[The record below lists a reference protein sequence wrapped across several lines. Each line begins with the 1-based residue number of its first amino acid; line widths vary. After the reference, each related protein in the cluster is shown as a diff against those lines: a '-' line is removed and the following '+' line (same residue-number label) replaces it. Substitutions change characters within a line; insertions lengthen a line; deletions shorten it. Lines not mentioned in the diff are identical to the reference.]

1 MGMNVRH
8 LGINVERYLK
18 FILLPSLLGALVLF
32 FLIYFVL
39 YSSLEFLGMFRLL
52 VLFVPL
58 FLLLPALLYIKMVE
72 VRMKNEIDSNIH
84 FYITHMGALSTS
96 EIDRKELMKI
106 LSERKEYK
114 ALAEETRKIFLLMDK
129 WRRNLAQACRFIAK
143 RTPSKI
149 FSDFLD
155 RMAHEL
161 DSGEDFK
168 EFIKREQKVVMED
181 FVTLYNGKMY
191 SIDIFKEIYVS
202 IILSLSFFAAFAI
215 IMPFLTGISIKFTL
229 YLIMIFF
236 FIAEIG
242 VMIYLKAV
250 VPEDPLWQ
258 TSGEYTIVD
267 RRLYRLFAVS
277 MVLFLIVFTALLFA
291 NYVYGLINL
300 PFMFIVAI
308 SILPLLI
315 PGYAAKK
322 EEKLIMEKDRNAP
335 SFIMSLGASAS
346 ARGGNILESLKYLT
360 THDFGALTEDI
371 RALYRRLNSRINK
384 RRAWEKFAISTNSNL
399 IYRFTDMF
407 VEAISLGAE
416 PIDVAEIV
424 AENFIT
430 INNLR
435 KRRAQTTGSFI
446 GIAYG
451 VIIGISFALY
461 ISFGVVQ
468 SMNSLYSSLDIP
480 TEMMGNILHIVPQ
493 EDLHFVSNLITLLM
507 LLHAIL
513 STFAIK
519 IMDGGR
525 FMAGLVHTV
534 GMMWVAAI
542 SGYISQLA
550 ITSLLNIGGI

>member
-1 MGMNVRH
+1 MNVRH
-8 LGINVERYLK
+8 LGINVERYLR
-18 FILLPSLLGALVLF
+18 FILLPSLIGAVILF
-32 FLIYFVL
+32 FVIYFVL
-39 YSSLEFLGMFRLL
+39 YSMLEPLGMFRILIL
-52 VLFVPL
+52 TVPVFVI
-58 FLLLPALLYIKMVE
+58 LPAILYIKMVE
-72 VRMKNEIDSNIH
+72 VRMKNEIDNNIH

-106 LSERKEYK
+106 LSERSEYK
-114 ALAEETRKIFLLMDK
+114 ALAEETRKIFLLMSK

-215 IMPFLTGISIKFTL
+215 IMPFLTGISVKTTI
-229 YLIMIFF
+229 YLVMIFF
-236 FIAEIG
+236 FITEAG
-242 VMIYLKAV
+242 VLLYLKAV
-250 VPEDPLWQ
+250 VPEDPIWQ
-258 TSGEYTIVD
+258 TSGEYTEID
-267 RRLYRLFAVS
+267 IRIYRIFVISLFV
-277 MVLFLIVFTALLFA
+277 FLILFTGLLYL
-291 NYVYGLINL
+291 NYVMNLIDL
-300 PFMFIVAI
+300 PFTFLMALAI
-308 SILPLLI
+308 TPFLI
-315 PGYAAKK
+315 PGFLARK
-322 EEKLIMEKDRNAP
+322 EEKLISEKDRNAP
-335 SFIMSLGASAS
+335 SFIMSLGASSS

-360 THDFGALTEDI
+360 AHDFGALTEDVKS
-371 RALYRRLNSRINK
+371 LYRRLNSRINK
-384 RRAWEKFAISTNSNL
+384 KRAWEKFAISTNSNL

-424 AENFIT
+424 SSNFIT

-435 KRRAQTTGSFI
+435 KRRAQTTSSFI

-461 ISFGVVQ
+461 ISFGVVE
-468 SMNSLYSSLDIP
+468 SMNNLYSSLEIP
-480 TEMMGNILHIVPQ
+480 AEMIGSILHVVPA
-493 EDLHFVSNLITLLM
+493 EDLTFVSRLITLLM
-507 LLHAIL
+507 LIHAVL
-513 STFAIK
+513 STIAIK
-519 IMDGGR
+519 VMDGGR
-525 FMAGLVHTV
+525 ITAGLIHMV

-542 SGYISQLA
+542 AGYVSQVT
-550 ITSLLNIGGI
+550 ITSLLSAGGV

>member
-1 MGMNVRH
+1 MNVRH
-8 LGINVERYLK
+8 LGINVDRYMK
-18 FILLPSLLGALVLF
+18 FILLPSLLGSLVLF
-32 FLIYFVL
+32 LLIYFVL
-39 YSSLEFLGMFRLL
+39 YPSLEFLGMFRVLF
-52 VLFVPL
+52 LFVPL
-58 FLLLPALLYIKMVE
+58 FVILPALLYIKMVE
-72 VRMKNEIDSNIH
+72 IRMKNEIDSNIH

-129 WRRNLAQACRFIAK
+129 WRRNLAQACRFISR

-215 IMPFLTGISIKFTL
+215 IMPFLTGISIKLTL

-250 VPEDPLWQ
+250 VPEDPIWQ
-258 TSGEYTIVD
+258 TSGEYTVVD
-267 RRLYRLFAVS
+267 RKLYRLFAIS
-277 MVLFLIVFTALLFA
+277 MVLFLVVFTALLFA
-291 NYVYGLINL
+291 DYVYHLIDL
-300 PFMFIVAI
+300 PFTFLMAI

-322 EEKLIMEKDRNAP
+322 EESLIMEKDRNAP

-371 RALYRRLNSRINK
+371 RSLYRRLNSRINK

-416 PIDVAEIV
+416 PIDVAQIV

-468 SMNSLYSSLDIP
+468 SMNALYSSLDIP
-480 TEMMGNILHIVPQ
+480 AEMIGSILHVVPE
-493 EDLHFVSNLITLLM
+493 EDLTFVSTLITMLM

-525 FMAGLVHTV
+525 IMAGLVHTV

-542 SGYISQLA
+542 SGYVSQLA
-550 ITSLLNIGGI
+550 ITSLLKIGGI